1 MTVPDKVVDSPPFA
15 PQWICRHALAVGEFY
30 FTNDSDLV
38 LEYVGYAQVRDQFGF
53 RYVMVFRDQRTPGP
67 LLTLTEPDAD
77 ECAGFTALADHLA
90 DELHKRAP
98 FTPPKRG
105 PA

>member
-1 MTVPDKVVDSPPFA
+1 
-15 PQWICRHALAVGEFY
+15 
-30 FTNDSDLV
+30 
-38 LEYVGYAQVRDQFGF
+38 
-53 RYVMVFRDQRTPGP
+53 MVFRDQRTPGP